1 MKSSKNSLRSA
12 LAWCTCR
19 CGFNFFMTGCRPF
32 SSSYLCICFLVVRV
46 YSYIHLLTW
55 SWWNFDALFR
65 GRDRKDFVI
74 LHFNTECMDG
84 HVGLCSVKER
94 KVHCTAQ
101 IIVELEPA
109 SLWLRRVDWR
119 VMVWTDCGGRWN
131 QHGCH
136 SSLKA
141 LEFNSGNFK
150 ALKVWEWHQSLEVL
164 ETLEKVL
171 EFTWGAIGNLF

>member
-12 LAWCTCR
+12 FAWCTCR

-32 SSSYLCICFLVVRV
+32 PFSCLCICFLVVRV

-94 KVHCTAQ
+94 KVHCTDQ

-136 SSLKA
+136 SSLNLTVAISRPWKC
-141 LEFNSGNFK
+141 ENDPSPWK
-150 ALKVWEWHQSLEVL
+150 SLKLLKRSLNLLGVL
-164 ETLEKVL
+164 
-171 EFTWGAIGNLF
+171 